1 MTATTPDHDCP
12 YSQEPRFGGNSGNI
26 GNSQQGRGLQPFPP
40 NKKSGNK
47 WEHTIVFQYK
57 RAARL
62 PCLVITVPTKNGVGT
77 NWEQKNILGGRE
89 FTEAFPP
96 FPLFPH
102 FLNSQ
107 EHVCVS
113 SPVEVTP

>member
-1 MTATTPDHDCP
+1 MTTNATSRDCP
-12 YSQEPRFGGNSGNI
+12 YSQEPRFGGNSGNS
-26 GNSQQGRGLQPFPP
+26 GNSLEIRGFQPFPP

-47 WEHTIVFQYK
+47 WEHTIAFQYK
-57 RAARL
+57 GAASL

-77 NWEQKNILGGRE
+77 NWEQKNTAGGRV
-89 FTEAFPP
+89 FTGLFPL

-107 EHVCVS
+107 EHLIS
-113 SPVEVTP
+113 SYQGMVTP

>member
-1 MTATTPDHDCP
+1 MTARTISRDCP
-12 YSQEPRFGGNSGNI
+12 YLQEPRFGGTSGNSGNI
-26 GNSQQGRGLQPFPP
+26 QQGRGLQPFPP
-40 NKKSGNK
+40 IKKSGNK
-47 WEHTIVFQYK
+47 WEHTIVFQNEGSVHRPY
-57 RAARL
+57 
-62 PCLVITVPTKNGVGT
+62 LVITVPTKIGVGT
-77 NWEQKNILGGRE
+77 NWEQKNTPGSRE

-107 EHVCVS
+107 EHVYVS

>member
-1 MTATTPDHDCP
+1 MTANTINHDCP
-12 YSQEPRFGGNSGNI
+12 YSQEPEIGGNSGNS
-26 GNSQQGRGLQPFPP
+26 GNNQQGRGLQPFPP

-57 RAARL
+57 GAPPL
-62 PCLVITVPTKNGVGT
+62 IDLVITVPTKIRVGT
-77 NWEQKNILGGRE
+77 KWEQKNTAGGHGLYGL
-89 FTEAFPP
+89 FPL

-113 SPVEVTP
+113 NPGEVAL